1 MTISFRYGV
10 AGLWFLTLAACGGET
25 LPADIADYETRCPR
39 MNAGPIPRRES
50 DPHPGTKN
58 VYACNVDLAFLR
70 ANTRPFPDGTVILKT
85 STKEN
90 TSHPWLVATA
100 RKQGG
105 TWKWD
110 EYTRNFE
117 DEDFVRIFA
126 SESVCTNCHRNAESA
141 DWIFTAF
148 TNR

>member
-1 MTISFRYGV
+1 MAISLRYGV
-10 AGLWFLTLAACGGET
+10 ATLWFLTIAACGGET
-25 LPADIADYETRCPR
+25 LPADVADYQTRCQQ
-39 MNAGPIPRRES
+39 MNQNPIPRYDG
-50 DPHPGTKN
+50 DPHAGTKN
-58 VYACNVDLAFLR
+58 VYACNVDIAVLR
-70 ANTRPFPDGTVILKT
+70 ANTRPFPDGTVIVKN

-90 TSHPWLVATA
+90 ANYPWLVATA

-117 DEDFVRIFA
+117 DEDFVRILA
-126 SESVCTNCHRNAESA
+126 SESVCTNCHEAAEHA

-148 TNR
+148 TRR

>member
-1 MTISFRYGV
+1 MAIPLRYGIV
-10 AGLWFLTLAACGGET
+10 GLWFLTTAACGGES
-25 LPADIADYETRCPR
+25 LPADVADYQTRCAR
-39 MNAGPIPRRES
+39 MNRNPIARYEG
-50 DPHPGTKN
+50 DPHAGSKN
-58 VYACNVDLAFLR
+58 VYACNVDDAVLR
-70 ANTRPFPDGTVILKT
+70 ANARPFPDGTIIVKN

-90 TSHPWLVATA
+90 ADYPWLVATA

-110 EYTRNFE
+110 EYTRNFA
-117 DEDFVRIFA
+117 DEDFVRILA
-126 SESVCTNCHRNAESA
+126 SESVCTNCHRQAENA